1 MLLSL
6 LLHGALGLLLW
17 RARPP
22 SLESPAEV
30 REPLLLEFTE
40 HEAPRAAPVA
50 ERPAVP
56 PRETPRRPPQ
66 PSPARKPAS
75 AAAPAPALE
84 PVASGPP
91 SGPEAPAIP
100 QEPDVPRAVRLFPG
114 PGGLPVEQGS
124 AAADVPRGHTW
135 RPGEGPSPEQRLA
148 EERERVRGRV
158 QGFLDDGL
166 ATARVENGL
175 VDTYFGQMDHALEK
189 GLTGASL
196 FDYQGVLRHFF
207 PALNLRELME
217 GAARYG
223 ATGNPDDAAGGP
235 LGTDRLEDVARS
247 GTAGARA
254 RRARDTLG
262 ELDRSVA
269 GANTLSVELELEQ
282 SPTGQLLGVKL
293 LRGSGN
299 PLFDTYVL
307 DKVPPSLAALGPAS
321 ENFAARSR
329 APTVR
334 SVWNVEGHV
343 SFSRTIK
350 LSKLH
355 TLDAADAAYVSALLA
370 TNLLGGSFDET
381 RGEVTIVDVR
391 RPHFDIRTQLL
402 RVY

>member
-1 MLLSL
+1 M
-6 LLHGALGLLLW
+6 A
-17 RARPP
+17 
-22 SLESPAEV
+22 
-30 REPLLLEFTE
+30 
-40 HEAPRAAPVA
+40 
-50 ERPAVP
+50 
-56 PRETPRRPPQ
+56 
-66 PSPARKPAS
+66 
-75 AAAPAPALE
+75 
-84 PVASGPP
+84 
-91 SGPEAPAIP
+91 
-100 QEPDVPRAVRLFPG
+100 
-114 PGGLPVEQGS
+114 QGS
-124 AAADVPRGHTW
+124 GAADAPRGHTW

-166 ATARVENGL
+166 ATARVDNGL

-189 GLTGASL
+189 GLTGAPL

-207 PALNLRELME
+207 PGGSMRELLE

-223 ATGNPDDAAGGP
+223 ATGNPDDATGGP
-235 LGTDRLEDVARS
+235 SGTDRLEDVARS

-254 RRARDTLG
+254 RRARDPLG

-282 SPTGQLLGVKL
+282 SPTGQLLGAKL

-299 PLFDTYVL
+299 SLFDTYVL

-321 ENFAARSR
+321 ENFAARTR

-334 SVWNVEGHV
+334 SVWNVEGRV

-355 TLDAADAAYVSALLA
+355 TLDASDAAYVSALLA
-370 TNLLGGSFDET
+370 TSLLGGSFEET
-381 RGEVTIVDVR
+381 RGEVTIIDVR
-391 RPHFDIRTQLL
+391 RPHFDIRTRLL

>member
-6 LLHGALGLLLW
+6 VLHGALGLLLW

-22 SLESPAEV
+22 SLESPTEA
-30 REPLLLEFTE
+30 RSEPILLEFTE
-40 HEAPRAAPVA
+40 HEAPRAPPGV
-50 ERPAVP
+50 EPPAVP
-56 PRETPRRPPQ
+56 PRETPHRPSRTPRAQ
-66 PSPARKPAS
+66 KPVS
-75 AAAPAPALE
+75 APAPA
-84 PVASGPP
+84 PAPIASGPA
-91 SGPEAPAIP
+91 SVPEAPDVLQA
-100 QEPDVPRAVRLFPG
+100 PDMPRAVRLFPG

-124 AAADVPRGHTW
+124 AAADEPRGHTW

-158 QGFLDDGL
+158 QGLLDDGL
-166 ATARVENGL
+166 ATVRVEGGL
-175 VDTYFGQMDHALEK
+175 VDTYFSQMDHALEK
-189 GLTGASL
+189 GLTGSPL
-196 FDYQGVLRHFF
+196 FDYQGVLRHFL
-207 PALNLRELME
+207 PALNPRGLLE

-223 ATGNPDDAAGGP
+223 ATGNPDDATGGP
-235 LGTDRLEDVARS
+235 SGTERLEDVARS

-254 RRARDTLG
+254 RRARDPLG

-269 GANTLSVELELEQ
+269 GANTMSVELELEQ

-299 PLFDTYVL
+299 PLFDAYVL
-307 DKVPPSLAALGPAS
+307 DKVPASLAALGPAS
-321 ENFAARSR
+321 ENFAARTR

-334 SVWNVEGHV
+334 SVWNVEGRV

-355 TLDAADAAYVSALLA
+355 TLDASDAAYVSALLA
-370 TNLLGGSFDET
+370 TSLLGGSFEET
-381 RGEVTIVDVR
+381 RGEVTILDVR
-391 RPHFDIRTQLL
+391 RPHFDIRTRLL